1 MKRSHLGQSA
11 QRSLTLDKLFSFG
24 SLLIPVHCK
33 EKGLQGGTVYGKDLE
48 GAEGDLGEL
57 MEVIEWPLQE
67 TSSEE
72 EAAERDQRNK
82 NLYLTG
88 AQEKSRE

>member
-1 MKRSHLGQSA
+1 
-11 QRSLTLDKLFSFG
+11 
-24 SLLIPVHCK
+24 
-33 EKGLQGGTVYGKDLE
+33 
-48 GAEGDLGEL
+48 